1 MEKSMHKT
9 SEILYLSFYF
19 SSTIMHLVVKSF
31 NAIYMPQKESLKA
44 FVMMNASY
52 LFTYKSWTFHLFSNI

>member
-1 MEKSMHKT
+1 MHKT

-52 LFTYKSWTFHLFSNI
+52 LFTYKS